1 MLSRS
6 YLSASNK
13 KSHREYCNKF
23 FMLQS
28 QLPTVTDHS
37 TIRYDIS
44 GLRAGRLYRHCGRDP
59 PILSKSFINSL
70 RNMHDQKSC
79 TIGCWKHSISQKRLQ
94 TLATY
99 TGPRTRN
106 NKTANNP
113 KSIEQI
119 NNSLAKAPLAPKKIP
134 IKQKGERGPVEAA
147 TVVGDLARSEGHIV
161 FFAAKMLG
169 TQPKIT

>member
-1 MLSRS
+1 MLSQS

-23 FMLQS
+23 FLLQS
-28 QLPTVTDHS
+28 QLPTVTDHN

-44 GLRAGRLYRHCGRDP
+44 GLRVGRLYRRCSRDP
-59 PILSKSFINSL
+59 PILSKSFINSS

-79 TIGCWKHSISQKRLQ
+79 TIGCWKHSRSQKRLQ

-99 TGPRTRN
+99 TGPRTSN
-106 NKTANNP
+106 IKTANNP

-119 NNSLAKAPLAPKKIP
+119 CRRFETGGSLGRRVNVVACPSPDGSSARASAKG
-134 IKQKGERGPVEAA
+134 GERGGRSPV
-147 TVVGDLARSEGHIV
+147 
-161 FFAAKMLG
+161 
-169 TQPKIT
+169 